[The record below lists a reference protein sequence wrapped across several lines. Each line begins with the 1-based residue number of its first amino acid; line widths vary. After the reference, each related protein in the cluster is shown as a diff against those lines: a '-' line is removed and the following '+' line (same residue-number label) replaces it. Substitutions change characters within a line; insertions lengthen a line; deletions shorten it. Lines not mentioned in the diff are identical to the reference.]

1 MVPSYS
7 VFGPTHDKKK
17 WLPRRVRLI
26 CTVTSMT
33 AHFVELCSILS
44 SQDIRCLMTTD
55 DTQVFFVLNKNR
67 LFLQVPVSD
76 EACEQEMSY
85 KDIKICVGDFVFL
98 EPRWITCWI
107 WTTKKERNSLTWL
120 FTTLLI
126 WASLRQ
132 FTRHACKLYMD
143 VGHALGQF
151 VRCA

>member
-33 AHFVELCSILS
+33 AHFVKLSSILS
-44 SQDIRCLMTTD
+44 SQDIKCLMTTD
-55 DTQVFFVLNKNR
+55 DTQVFFVLNKHR

-107 WTTKKERNSLTWL
+107 WTAKKERNSLTWL

-143 VGHALGQF
+143 VGHALG
-151 VRCA
+151 

>member
-7 VFGPTHDKKK
+7 VFDPTHDKKK

-26 CTVTSMT
+26 RTVTSMT

-55 DTQVFFVLNKNR
+55 DTQVFFVLNKHR

-85 KDIKICVGDFVFL
+85 KDIKIRVGDFVFL
-98 EPRWITCWI
+98 EPRWITC
-107 WTTKKERNSLTWL
+107 
-120 FTTLLI
+120 
-126 WASLRQ
+126 
-132 FTRHACKLYMD
+132 
-143 VGHALGQF
+143 
-151 VRCA
+151 